1 VKGSRCSL
9 VNETPLTHSF
19 VLHMRLYAIVPRLTL
34 LLEQQEISAVNTEF
48 PRKIGSIGKIAA
60 FNPPRQ
66 ILIYPTFTHTD
77 PLRAVHK

>member
-1 VKGSRCSL
+1 
-9 VNETPLTHSF
+9 
-19 VLHMRLYAIVPRLTL
+19 MRLYAIVPRLTL
-34 LLEQQEISAVNTEF
+34 LLDQQEISAVNTEF